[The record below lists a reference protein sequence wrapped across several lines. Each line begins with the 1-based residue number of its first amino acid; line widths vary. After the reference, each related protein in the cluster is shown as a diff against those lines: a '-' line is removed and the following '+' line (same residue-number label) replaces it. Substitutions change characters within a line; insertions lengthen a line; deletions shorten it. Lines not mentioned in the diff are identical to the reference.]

1 MDDDL
6 CDQDRKLLECVNDAM
21 EELQLERKKN
31 AELQQQLLEADQLT
45 TNLRWKNNAQLNE
58 AQEAALAHAK
68 EVQELRAELM
78 KASPVLVEQAVQTDR
93 QQRSRDGNT
102 DDDNDEYEDDEDSKT
117 GLTGKGRGRRRG
129 GGQNSQ
135 EDDLIIKNRRTNK
148 YGFGIASIID
158 QAKIPSSKIRK
169 ILSKRKPLTLS
180 ELHSIIVGYYQAKMI
195 QDDQDDNAAKL
206 RNNLAQF
213 IMEMYVLHYGLKDL
227 AISQLVFLD
236 AAIRKHARVRGN
248 AKVDHERFFADHVH
262 NVRKALVCAFL
273 GCLPGH

>member
-6 CDQDRKLLECVNDAM
+6 CDQDRKLLECVSDVI
-21 EELQLERKKN
+21 EELQEEKKKN
-31 AELQQQLLEADQLT
+31 AELRQQLQEADQLA

-58 AQEAALAHAK
+58 AQEAALAHAR
-68 EVQELRAELM
+68 EVQELRDELVNVT
-78 KASPVLVEQAVQTDR
+78 PVMVEQATQTDC
-93 QQRSRDGNT
+93 QRNIEGSTGDY
-102 DDDNDEYEDDEDSKT
+102 NDEYDDDEESGT
-117 GLTGKGRGRRRG
+117 GPTGKSRVRRRG
-129 GGQNSQ
+129 GGQISQ

-158 QAKIPSSKIRK
+158 QAKIPASKIRK

-236 AAIRKHARVRGN
+236 AAIRKHAKVRRTTTIE
-248 AKVDHERFFADHVH
+248 V
-262 NVRKALVCAFL
+262 
-273 GCLPGH
+273 